1 MKGTNQSMLPKLH
14 RGTRAERHNRGR

>member
-14 RGTRAERHNRGR
+14 RGTRAERHTRGR